1 MKKLN
6 SIFTLLVIA
15 LVGLSL
21 TACSEDDL
29 DTNQYQQGV
38 HLNVW
43 GPNPV
48 MYGGTVTFKGSN
60 LDQVASVQFPG
71 CSPVTAIN
79 VVKAGIP
86 SEINVQLPLEALG
99 EDYVVLT
106 TKTDEKITTKTK
118 IAYKQGIEFASFSP
132 ASVMP
137 GEKLT
142 ITGEYLHLVECVE
155 FNEEVFVSK
164 DDFVSHDRNS
174 IEVVVPETAQSG
186 NVALLDADVTKM
198 DAAEKNNSVYNR
210 IESENVL
217 EVGTPTI
224 TKVASP
230 RGEAQPMG
238 NIVCKELE
246 TITITG
252 QYFNLVKGV
261 RIGEGD
267 NSVTILRAD
276 GESVTSSILEISDD
290 GKTITLPILS
300 IVPDGDIVL
309 VCQSGVEVPVAKLE
323 TVAPTECVVSPVP
336 AKNGQPL
343 TIAGNDLD
351 VVSSIEMPNV
361 SEEISF
367 SYNDGKIVIAA
378 VPATAQ
384 EGNIVLRM
392 DNGKG
397 VEVPFSLVKPVV
409 TGYDNAKVSAG
420 GALTILGSDLDLVAS
435 VQFGEGSDVVEVT
448 PAADGK
454 SIVLSVPM
462 NAASG
467 EPTLN
472 LVNGTTA
479 TAKAI
484 EIVEAVFC
492 YAKELPGEDVELKAG
507 SSMTLTV
514 ANGDKLTG
522 VEINGKACQ
531 YVLTDGDKLIIGI
544 PESAGAASKVR
555 LVSSN
560 GEVTYTI
567 DITPNTEVNTVIWT
581 GAVDLN
587 AWSINWQFGDGT
599 QSAGEDPLAF
609 TKIALAEGDVIH
621 LYATAY
627 NDWWQIQFFNGH
639 WEQQTEI
646 GETFG
651 NGNNVN
657 AGIASLASGCLDIT
671 VTAKM
676 LTEFTTY
683 NDWGYCWILQ
693 GEGVVITKISV
704 THYNSL
710 EQDLANCLVR
720 QDDQSQNISLPLNVT
735 WDDSGRFRVLI
746 DKEPAIKDMKLKAGK
761 SVMYFYTTGT
771 GQLQINNGNWSS
783 WTTIADWDNAE
794 EKKMELV
801 LTQDMIDWL
810 KGTQSDGW
818 SSTGM
823 IIQGDGMTLRKVTIL
838 P

>member
-1 MKKLN
+1 M
-6 SIFTLLVIA
+6 A

-29 DTNQYQQGV
+29 DTNQYKQGV

-60 LDQVASVQFPG
+60 LDQVASIQFPG
-71 CSPVTAIN
+71 CSPVTSIN

-137 GEKLT
+137 GEKLV
-142 ITGEYLHLVECVE
+142 IAGEWLHLVECVE
-155 FNEEVFVSK
+155 FSDEVYVSK
-164 DDFVSHDRNS
+164 DDFVSHDRNR

-210 IESENVL
+210 IESENIL
-217 EVGTPTI
+217 EVGTPTV
-224 TKVASP
+224 TKVSSP
-230 RGEAQPMG
+230 RGEAEALG
-238 NIVCKELE
+238 SVVCKQGE
-246 TITITG
+246 TITVSG
-252 QYFNLVKGV
+252 QFFNLVSSVK
-261 RIGEGD
+261 IGDEND
-267 NSVTILRAD
+267 Y
-276 GESVTSSILEISDD
+276 LEIEREGLDIASD
-290 GKTITLPILS
+290 GKSLSFALPDIA
-300 IVPDGDIVL
+300 PDGDINI

-323 TVAPTECVVSPVP
+323 TVAPSECVASPVP

-343 TIAGNDLD
+343 TISGKDLD
-351 VVSSIEMPNV
+351 VVASIEMPNV
-361 SEEISF
+361 TDAIEF
-367 SYNDGKIVIAA
+367 NNNDGKIVIAA
-378 VPATAQ
+378 VPASAQ

-392 DNGKG
+392 ANGKG
-397 VEVPFSLVKPVV
+397 VEVAYTLVKPVV
-409 TGYDNAKVSAG
+409 TAYNSNPVSAG
-420 GALTILGSDLDLVAS
+420 GALTIKGKDLDLVS
-435 VQFGEGSDVVEVT
+435 SIVFGEGSDVAEVSV
-448 PAADGK
+448 AADGN
-454 SIVLSVPM
+454 SMTLTVPM

-467 EPTLN
+467 APTLN
-472 LVNGTTA
+472 LINGTT
-479 TAKAI
+479 
-484 EIVEAVFC
+484 VEAPEITINEATFC
-492 YAKELPGEDVELKAG
+492 YVKELPGEDVELKAG
-507 SSMTLTV
+507 SAVTLVV
-514 ANGDKLTG
+514 ANSDKLTG
-522 VEINGKACQ
+522 VEVNGKAAQ
-531 YVLTDGDKLIIGI
+531 YVLTEGNKLIVGL
-544 PESAGAASKVR
+544 PETCGAGTKIR
-555 LVSSN
+555 LISSN
-560 GEVTYTI
+560 GEITYTL
-567 DITPNTEVNTVIWT
+567 DVTPNTEVNTVIWT

-587 AWSINWQFGDGT
+587 AWGINWQFGDGT
-599 QSAGEDPLAF
+599 QSAGEDALAF

-639 WEQQTEI
+639 WEKQTSI
-646 GETFG
+646 GDTFG

-657 AGIASLASGCLDIT
+657 SGIASLESGCLDIT
-671 VTAKM
+671 VTATM
-676 LTEFTTY
+676 LNELTTY
-683 NDWGYCWILQ
+683 NDWGYCWIMQ

-710 EQDLANCLVR
+710 EQNISDCLVR
-720 QDDQSQNISLPLNVT
+720 QDDQTQNISLPLNIT
-735 WDDSGRFRVLI
+735 WDDNGRFRILI
-746 DKEPAIKDMKLKAGK
+746 DKDPAIKDMKLKADK
-761 SVMYFYTTGT
+761 SVMYFYTSGT
-771 GQLQINNGNWSS
+771 GQLQINNGNWGS
-783 WTTIADWDNAE
+783 WTTIADWENAD

-810 KGTQSDGW
+810 KGTQTDGW

-823 IIQGDGMTLRKVTIL
+823 IIQGDGMTLKKVTIL